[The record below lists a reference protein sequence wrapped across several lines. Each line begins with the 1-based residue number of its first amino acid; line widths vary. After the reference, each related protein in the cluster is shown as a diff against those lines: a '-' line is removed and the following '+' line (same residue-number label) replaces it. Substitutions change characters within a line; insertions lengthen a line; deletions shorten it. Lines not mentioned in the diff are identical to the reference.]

1 MTQENERNGKNG
13 KPDKPDKKERNIVLK
28 MDHITMQFGG
38 LTAVDDFDN
47 VVYEGEILGI
57 IGPNGAGKT
66 TAFNVITG
74 IYYPTKGRV
83 IFDGIDITP
92 YRPHQVTH
100 LGIARTFQNIRLF
113 ANLTVLDN
121 VLVAQHHLLSGND
134 ADALLKKNGKEKKVR
149 GHLWFWRAV
158 TKIGY
163 NKKEREMKEEAMRIL
178 KKLELDNLAYE
189 KASSLPYGQQRKLE
203 IARALATEPKLLLLD
218 EPAAGMNPKES
229 EELLQF
235 IKYIRDE
242 FKLTIVL
249 IEHDMKVVMGVC
261 ERIIVMDSGK
271 IIAEGTPEEISKN
284 PRVIEAYLGK
294 EWEYAGA

>member
-1 MTQENERNGKNG
+1 MSEVKTNNKTQ
-13 KPDKPDKKERNIVLK
+13 KPVILK
-28 MDHITMQFGG
+28 MDHVTMQFGG

-47 VVYEGEILGI
+47 VAYEGEILGI

-74 IYYPTKGRV
+74 IYFPTKGRI
-83 IFDGIDITP
+83 IFEDIDITP
-92 YRPHQVTH
+92 YRPHQITH

-113 ANLTVLDN
+113 GTLTVLDN
-121 VLVAQHHLLSGND
+121 VLVAMHHLLSTRD
-134 ADALLKKNGKEKKVR
+134 ADAILKKHGKEPKIK

-158 TKIGY
+158 SKIGY
-163 NKKEREMKEEAMRIL
+163 KNQEQAMREKAMQLL
-178 KKLELDNLAYE
+178 KKVELDHLADE
-189 KASSLPYGQQRKLE
+189 IASSLPYGQQRKLE
-203 IARALATEPKLLLLD
+203 IARALATEPRLLLLD

-229 EELLQF
+229 EELMEF

-242 FKLTIVL
+242 FKLTIIL
-249 IEHDMKVVMGVC
+249 IEHDMKVVMGIC

-271 IIAEGTPEEISKN
+271 IIAEGTPEEISRN

-294 EWEYAGA
+294 EWEHAGA

>member
-1 MTQENERNGKNG
+1 
-13 KPDKPDKKERNIVLK
+13 
-28 MDHITMQFGG
+28 
-38 LTAVDDFDN
+38 
-47 VVYEGEILGI
+47 
-57 IGPNGAGKT
+57 
-66 TAFNVITG
+66 
-74 IYYPTKGRV
+74 
-83 IFDGIDITP
+83 
-92 YRPHQVTH
+92 
-100 LGIARTFQNIRLF
+100 
-113 ANLTVLDN
+113 
-121 VLVAQHHLLSGND
+121 
-134 ADALLKKNGKEKKVR
+134 
-149 GHLWFWRAV
+149 V

-284 PRVIEAYLGK
+284 PKVIEAYLGK